1 MIDKYLKK
9 QVSKFLNKIRQEIQ
23 SMSFEKFISRRYIR
37 AKQGQTFIS
46 LITLLSVAGVAVGV
60 MALIVVI
67 SVMSGFESD
76 MKSRILGVESH
87 IILTRQGGGFSDYR
101 RIAEYLK
108 TVDGIESATPFVETQ
123 TMVRTS
129 RGLYGAVVRGIE
141 PETAGNVIRSIQ
153 PATLAKLNKQD
164 MPGVIFGKDLGM
176 NAGISEGQGVYLISP
191 RGMISPIGH
200 IPTMKRFTAVGFF
213 EAGMYEYD
221 GSYLYIHLKEAQKLL
236 QMEDTITG
244 IEIRLTDIYKADK
257 IGKKIIADLGKPYQ
271 TKDWM
276 QKNRNFFSALKLE
289 KTAMFVILTL
299 IVLVAAFNI
308 ASSLIMMVMEK
319 TRDIAILKAMGAT
332 DKTIQ
337 KIFVFQGM
345 AIGAIGTSFGVIFG
359 VTLCLL
365 LKRYKF
371 IELPSDVYYIT
382 TLPVQMQLT
391 DVILIAISALLIC
404 FLATLYPANQ
414 AAKLNPIEAIRY
426 G

>member
-1 MIDKYLKK
+1 
-9 QVSKFLNKIRQEIQ
+9 
-23 SMSFEKFISRRYIR
+23 MSYELFIGSRYIR

-67 SVMSGFESD
+67 SVMAGFESD
-76 MKSRILGVESH
+76 LKARILGVESH

-101 RIAEYLK
+101 RVSEYLK
-108 TVDGIESATPFVETQ
+108 TIEGVEAVTPFVETQ
-123 TMVRTS
+123 TMLRTS
-129 RGLYGAVVRGIE
+129 RGLYGALVRGIQ
-141 PETAGNVIRSIQ
+141 PESAGKVIRSIS
-153 PATLAKLNKQD
+153 PAALAKLNHHD
-164 MPGVIFGKDLGM
+164 TPGVILGKDLGM

-191 RGMISPIGH
+191 RGMISPMGH
-200 IPTMKRFTAVGFF
+200 LPTMKKFSAIGFF

-221 GSYLYIHLKEAQKLL
+221 GSYAYIHLKEAQKLL
-236 QMEDTITG
+236 QMDDTITG
-244 IEIRLTDIYKADK
+244 IEIRLTDIYSADK

-276 QKNRNFFSALKLE
+276 QKNHNFFSALKLE

-332 DKTIQ
+332 DKAVR
-337 KIFVFQGM
+337 KIFVFKGM
-345 AIGAIGTSFGVIFG
+345 AIGTIGTSLGVILG
-359 VTLCLL
+359 ITLCLL
-365 LKRYKF
+365 LKHYKF
-371 IELPSDVYYIT
+371 IELPADVYYIT
-382 TLPVQMQLT
+382 TLPVLLQAA
-391 DVILIAISALLIC
+391 DVIVIAISALIIC
-404 FLATLYPANQ
+404 FSATLYPAGQ

>member
-1 MIDKYLKK
+1 
-9 QVSKFLNKIRQEIQ
+9 
-23 SMSFEKFISRRYIR
+23 MSYEFFIGSRYIR

-67 SVMSGFESD
+67 SVMAGFESD
-76 MKSRILGVESH
+76 LKSRILGVESH

-101 RIAEYLK
+101 RVSEYLK
-108 TVDGIESATPFVETQ
+108 TIEGVEAVTPFVETQ
-123 TMVRTS
+123 TMLRTS
-129 RGLYGAVVRGIE
+129 RGLYGALVRGIQ
-141 PETAGNVIRSIQ
+141 PESAGRVIRSIS
-153 PATLAKLNKQD
+153 PAVLAKLNHHD
-164 MPGVIFGKDLGM
+164 VPGVILGKDLGM

-191 RGMISPIGH
+191 RGMISPVGH
-200 IPTMKRFTAVGFF
+200 LPTMKRFNAIGFF

-221 GSYLYIHLKEAQKLL
+221 GSYAYIHLKEAQKLL

-244 IEIRLTDIYKADK
+244 IEIRLTDIYSADK
-257 IGKKIIADLGKPYQ
+257 IGRKIIADLGKPYQ

-276 QKNRNFFSALKLE
+276 EKNHNFFSALKLE

-332 DKTIQ
+332 DKAVR
-337 KIFVFQGM
+337 KIFVFKGM
-345 AIGAIGTSFGVIFG
+345 AIGTIGTTLGVILG

-365 LKRYKF
+365 LRHYKF

-382 TLPVQMQLT
+382 TLPVLLQAT
-391 DVILIAISALLIC
+391 DVILIAISALMIC
-404 FLATLYPANQ
+404 FSATLYPAGQ